1 MRRIVKIG
9 RKACHYRQLKITR
22 DFEEFYD
29 RQAQKIGD
37 EIYLPLKFRNWPPHL
52 FFTTR
57 SRFLA
62 SLFCSVVILKFLL
75 LSNITCYNA
84 LICNHELNQII
95 SNQL

>member
-22 DFEEFYD
+22 DFEEFFD

-52 FFTTR
+52 FFTTFFQR
-57 SRFLA
+57 ANFIFQASRG
-62 SLFCSVVILKFLL
+62 
-75 LSNITCYNA
+75 
-84 LICNHELNQII
+84 
-95 SNQL
+95 